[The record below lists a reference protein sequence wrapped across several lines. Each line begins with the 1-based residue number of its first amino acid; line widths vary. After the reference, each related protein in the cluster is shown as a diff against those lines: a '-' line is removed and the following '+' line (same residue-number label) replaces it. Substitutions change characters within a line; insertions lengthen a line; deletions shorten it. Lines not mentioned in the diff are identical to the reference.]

1 MWSPEE
7 RAMGIPT
14 IQDELRKNSSPA
26 ARIETDEE
34 RSYFL
39 LEIPCREGFSMTD
52 VLNQQKSE
60 LKKESRVLGLVLA
73 LMAEN
78 PLITISVIVEKSGMS
93 RTAIQN
99 AIRLLKE
106 QGRIERI
113 GSKRNG
119 HWEVMKQSWTK

>member
-34 RSYFL
+34 RSCFL

-52 VLNQQKSE
+52 VLSQQKSE
-60 LKKESRVLGLVLA
+60 LKSELKSGLKKESKILDRVLTLMFWLLVPI
-73 LMAEN
+73 N
-78 PLITISVIVEKSGMS
+78 VIRVSRMRYDGVKKMGKS
-93 RTAIQN
+93 T
-99 AIRLLKE
+99 
-106 QGRIERI
+106 
-113 GSKRNG
+113 
-119 HWEVMKQSWTK
+119 

>member
-1 MWSPEE
+1 
-7 RAMGIPT
+7 MGIPT

-52 VLNQQKSE
+52 VLSQQKSELKSE
-60 LKKESRVLGLVLA
+60 LKKESKILDRVLT

-78 PLITISVIVEKSGMS
+78 PLITIPVIVEKSGMS

>member
-1 MWSPEE
+1 
-7 RAMGIPT
+7 
-14 IQDELRKNSSPA
+14 
-26 ARIETDEE
+26 
-34 RSYFL
+34 
-39 LEIPCREGFSMTD
+39 MTD
-52 VLNQQKSE
+52 VLSQQKSE
-60 LKKESRVLGLVLA
+60 LKSVLKSELKSGLKKESKILDRVLT

-78 PLITISVIVEKSGMS
+78 PLITIPVIVEKSGMS

-119 HWEVMKQSWTK
+119 RWEVMKQ